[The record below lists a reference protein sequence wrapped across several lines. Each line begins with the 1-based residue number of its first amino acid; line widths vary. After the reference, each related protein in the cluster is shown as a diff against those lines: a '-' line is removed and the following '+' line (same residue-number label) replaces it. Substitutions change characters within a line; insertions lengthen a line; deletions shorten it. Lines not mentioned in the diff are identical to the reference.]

1 MADAEATAI
10 SSASMATTA
19 RPWTVLPHGTIEK
32 LSSRLWT
39 VSGALPN
46 MPLQRRMTIVRRE
59 DDSLLIHS
67 AIPLDDDSM
76 REIEAWGK
84 PAQLIVPNGWHRL
97 DAGAYVARYPALRV
111 YCPRAAMDRVQQV
124 VRVHGAVEDMPAD
137 SVVSPRMIEG
147 LSSGEAVF
155 IVRDER
161 GAALVFNDLLF
172 NHKHVEGAQGFVM
185 RMLGSTGGPKV
196 TRVAK
201 AVMISDRSAVAKELV
216 ELANMPRLYALIPGH
231 GDVVIEGSS
240 RVLASVALR
249 V

>member
-1 MADAEATAI
+1 
-10 SSASMATTA
+10 MATSA
-19 RPWTVLPHGTIEK
+19 RPWTVLSHGSIEK

-39 VSGALPN
+39 VSGTLPD
-46 MPLQRRMTIVRRE
+46 MPLQRRMTVVRRD

-67 AIPLDDDSM
+67 AIALDEDSM
-76 REIEAWGK
+76 RELEAWGT

-97 DAGAYVARYPALRV
+97 DAGAYLARYPKLRV
-111 YCPRAAMDRVQQV
+111 YCPRAAMARVQEA
-124 VRVHGAVEDMPAD
+124 VRVHGAVEDMPSD
-137 SVVSPRMIEG
+137 SVVSARMIDG

-155 IVRDER
+155 IVRDEN
-161 GAALVFNDLLF
+161 GVALVFNDLLF
-172 NHKHVEGAQGFVM
+172 NHQHVAGAQGFVM

-201 AVMISDRSAVAKELV
+201 TMMVSDRSAVAKELV
-216 ELANMPRLYALIPGH
+216 ELANLPKLYALVPGH
-231 GDVVIEGSS
+231 GDVVTEGSS